1 MSGLRNGRHSSGAPF
16 TKYTC
21 FGARLGNREGETMR
35 SGSSFE
41 SGCQVAG
48 ASLSRREGPRSQ
60 CGYEL
65 SLHVL
70 PEAITHSAERFAKRG
85 GAFALARGEHGE
97 ISVLAFAADERLE
110 RGKLLRLAAVPPF
123 GGECLGGNAQNV
135 QGPLPIK

>member
-48 ASLSRREGPRSQ
+48 ASLSRREGSRSQGGEQGAHLVVHIGTFGQ

-85 GAFALARGEHGE
+85 GAFALARGEHG
-97 ISVLAFAADERLE
+97 
-110 RGKLLRLAAVPPF
+110 
-123 GGECLGGNAQNV
+123 
-135 QGPLPIK
+135 